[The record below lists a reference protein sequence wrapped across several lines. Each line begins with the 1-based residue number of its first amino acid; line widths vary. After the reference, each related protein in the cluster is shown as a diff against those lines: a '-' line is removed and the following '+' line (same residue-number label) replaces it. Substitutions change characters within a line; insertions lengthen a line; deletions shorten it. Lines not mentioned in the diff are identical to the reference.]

1 MCTIGNVDSHNI
13 AAIEHH
19 LLQHAVFAVSFAG
32 KYVECRDAVARER
45 LLHEHRPAC
54 RLLQWHPRTTE
65 RPARARCHINFYA
78 VAAALVLHKPQ
89 HLHISVGEERDV
101 VRVVALHA
109 VDGRD
114 FHRTDTGTAIL
125 LQIPLQILLVYGRAQ
140 PPPAHTWSRFWFRFR
155 PLLSMHRKAN
165 CRQQEKGCNSSHII
179 NAAELRIKCCV
190 CVSFLPILLP
200 PR

>member
-1 MCTIGNVDSHNI
+1 MCTIGNVDGHSV
-13 AAIEHH
+13 ADIEHY
-19 LLQHAVFAVSFAG
+19 LLQHAVFAVSLAG
-32 KYVECRDAVARER
+32 KYVECRDAVACER
-45 LLHEHRPAC
+45 LLYEHRPAC

-125 LQIPLQILLVYGRAQ
+125 LQIPLQILLIYGRAQ
-140 PPPAHTWSRFWFRFR
+140 PPPAHTWSRLWFRFR

-179 NAAELRIKCCV
+179 NAAELRVKILCTCKY
-190 CVSFLPILLP
+190 LPIRPP